1 MYVVGESL
9 LSTYH
14 VAMNAVVEKAGL
26 PKKCLKIGPLKDPVR
41 IYEKVITTR
50 SISVLSRPSRPNH
63 FASPAD
69 QAMDDYADRFDDDVP
84 PTACVADMLRC
95 LTLCSNGLG
104 MLALLLL
111 VSQDGGFHL
120 TVDGAGKVHLELIR
134 NKNKCDPA
142 RVDPTHFRNVL
153 LNLRLHT
160 KGTTMFVEMQVH
172 HEDIKHMVTRIH

>member
-1 MYVVGESL
+1 MYVVGESVF
-9 LSTYH
+9 STYEI
-14 VAMNAVVEKAGL
+14 AMNAVVEEVGL

-41 IYEKVITTR
+41 IYEKVVTTR
-50 SISVLSRPSRPNH
+50 SISVPSRPSRPNH

-111 VSQDGGFHL
+111 LSQDGGFHL
-120 TVDGAGKVHLELIR
+120 TVDGAGKVHLELVR
-134 NKNKCDPA
+134 TKNKCDPA
-142 RVDPTHFRNVL
+142 KVPPVHLRNVL
-153 LNLRLHT
+153 LNLKLHA
-160 KGTTMFVEMQVH
+160 KGTTVFVELQVH
-172 HEDIKHMVTRIH
+172 HEDIKHMVIRI

>member
-1 MYVVGESL
+1 MSL
-9 LSTYH
+9 ASRCFRRI

-26 PKKCLKIGPLKDPVR
+26 PKKCLKIGPLKDLSGLR
-41 IYEKVITTR
+41 RLSTC

-63 FASPAD
+63 FGLPAD
-69 QAMDDYADRFDDDVP
+69 QADDYADRFDDDVP

-95 LTLCSNGLG
+95 LTLCSNGSG

-111 VSQDGGFHL
+111 LSQDGGFHL
-120 TVDGAGKVHLELIR
+120 TVDGVGKVRLELVR

-142 RVDPTHFRNVL
+142 RVDPTHYRNVL
-153 LNLRLHT
+153 LNLRLHA

-172 HEDIKHMVTRIH
+172 HEDIKHMVTRVC

>member
-1 MYVVGESL
+1 MYVVGEAL
-9 LSTYH
+9 FPTFQIT
-14 VAMNAVVEKAGL
+14 MNTVVEKAGL
-26 PKKCLKIGPLKDPVR
+26 PNECLKIGPLKDPVR
-41 IYEKVITTR
+41 IYEKVVAIR
-50 SISVLSRPSRPNH
+50 SISVPSRPSRPNH

-111 VSQDGGFHL
+111 LSQDGGFHL
-120 TVDGAGKVHLELIR
+120 TVDGVGKVRLELVR

-142 RVDPTHFRNVL
+142 RVDPTHYRNVL
-153 LNLRLHT
+153 LNLRLHA
-160 KGTTMFVEMQVH
+160 KGTTMFVELQVH
-172 HEDIKHMVTRIH
+172 HTDIKHMVI